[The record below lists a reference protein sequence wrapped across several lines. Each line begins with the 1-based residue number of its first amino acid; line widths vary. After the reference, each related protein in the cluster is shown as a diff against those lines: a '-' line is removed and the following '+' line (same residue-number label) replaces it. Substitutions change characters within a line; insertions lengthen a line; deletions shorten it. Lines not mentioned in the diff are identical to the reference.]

1 MSTTDLSK
9 VAEKVAARLGAQ
21 GALAVAVVGSVAR
34 GDTHDG
40 SDVDITAIGEGV
52 AHSLDLVDG
61 ALVSVSWKTP
71 ARLRELFDSP
81 LDAGGVVP
89 SWRTARVLHD
99 PSGIGASLQ
108 KSAHD
113 WTWDRI
119 AVQCDRVVAREVTAW
134 SEDVFRLVGVR
145 AAGRLRVAAV
155 MRVALTTGL
164 PKLMAAHHRLF
175 FDSENS
181 LWELVGTVMGH
192 DWERDFDIAL
202 GLTPGGAD
210 LAALALFRQAA
221 VRVERV
227 LSPAQRKVVD
237 AAVAISERVA

>member
-1 MSTTDLSK
+1 MGAIELSRI
-9 VAEKVAARLGAQ
+9 AEKVAARLGAQ

-52 AHSLDLVDG
+52 TYALEIVDDV
-61 ALVSVSWKTP
+61 LVSVSWKTP

-89 SWRTARVLHD
+89 SWREARVLHD

-108 KSAHD
+108 KTAQQ

-119 AVQCDRVVAREVTAW
+119 AVQCDRVVAREMTGWA
-134 SEDVFRLVGVR
+134 EEVFRLVGVR
-145 AAGRLRVAAV
+145 AAGETRVAAV
-155 MRVALTTGL
+155 MRVLLATGL

-175 FDSENS
+175 YDSENA
-181 LWELVGTVMGH
+181 LWELVGSVMGH

-202 GLTPGGAD
+202 GLLPGGAD

-227 LSPAQRKVVD
+227 LSPSQRTVVA
-237 AAVAISERVA
+237 AAVAISERAS